1 MIRVKRVYDPP
12 ERGDGKRFLV
22 ERLWPRGMRKDA
34 LKMEG
39 WVKEVAPSTE
49 LRQWF
54 GHDPERWSEFR
65 TRYRKELRGQ
75 VREENDKS
83 NGLGQLL
90 RAARKGNVTLLYSAR
105 DAEHNSALVLRDFL
119 ESKLEA

>member
-1 MIRVKRVYDPP
+1 
-12 ERGDGKRFLV
+12 
-22 ERLWPRGMRKDA
+22 
-34 LKMEG
+34 MEG

-65 TRYRKELRGQ
+65 SRYRKELREQARGQ
-75 VREENDKS
+75 GEEP

-90 RAARKGNVTLLYSAR
+90 RAAQKGNVTLLYSAR
-105 DAEHNSALVLRDFL
+105 DTEHYGALVLRDFL
-119 ESKLEA
+119 ESKLEACSQRLAMQPALGAHLMSRAPRAAPPAD